1 MERLGHSVN
10 RLWWLCGFRFETAER
25 ETMMRASLA
34 LVLALGACSATSL
47 AATKFPEQKAK
58 LEQQLKAQFVP
69 TTVNP
74 DGTFG
79 TPGTVLVLRKPDL
92 GAVPGNAAAYYTN
105 SLKDG
110 RLTHPALANIV
121 LKRRSEEHT
130 SELQS
135 QTNPV

>member
-1 MERLGHSVN
+1 
-10 RLWWLCGFRFETAER
+10 
-25 ETMMRASLA
+25 
-34 LVLALGACSATSL
+34 
-47 AATKFPEQKAK
+47 
-58 LEQQLKAQFVP
+58 
-69 TTVNP
+69 

-121 LKRRSEEHT
+121 FKRDVIKT
-130 SELQS
+130 F
-135 QTNPV
+135 PVGSRFYVMNLFVKDDAVVVLLFSCTAYGGMPYKADVQHHDRIVLDAKIHDVE